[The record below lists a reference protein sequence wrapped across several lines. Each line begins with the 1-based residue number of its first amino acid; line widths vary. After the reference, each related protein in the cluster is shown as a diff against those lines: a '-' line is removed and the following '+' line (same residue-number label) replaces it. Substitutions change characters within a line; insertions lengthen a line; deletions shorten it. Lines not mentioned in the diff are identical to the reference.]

1 MEQNFCVKEREF
13 VRSML
18 GIEKERLEQGEIF
31 TKRREWLNTLRAA
44 EERIK
49 RHLEEHGG
57 SRFPEAGYRTWKYLR
72 EREGETHKTPED
84 IVASARKLEELIAW
98 KPKRMPGEKELEQLA
113 IAYGAMRE
121 VREALERADGKTIF
135 RWYLER
141 KPFLDYLGPLIVLE
155 AKKRGL
161 DPRRVAEEVM
171 KIWG

>member
-1 MEQNFCVKEREF
+1 MEKREF

-18 GIEKERLEQGEIF
+18 GLEKERLEQGEIF
-31 TKRREWLNTLRAA
+31 TKRKEWLNTLKAA
-44 EERIK
+44 EESIK

-57 SRFPEAGYRTWKYLR
+57 SKFPEAGYRTWKYLR
-72 EREGETHKTPED
+72 EREEEIHKTPED
-84 IVASARKLEELIAW
+84 LVASARKLEELITW
-98 KPKRMPGEKELEQLA
+98 KPKQTPGEKELEHLA

-121 VREALERADGKTIF
+121 VREALEGADERTIF

-141 KPFLDYLGPLIVLE
+141 KPFLDYIGPLIVLE

-171 KIWG
+171 KIWE